1 MQRVLMRNTV
11 YLDALKKR
19 EETLSVLKGQR
30 FEQIVQEA
38 RNNWI
43 EYTPQR
49 EDAVIAGID
58 SSYNSTKFQ
67 GLELWVVT
75 GVSIR
80 SDGIILSEL
89 HNQGLGT
96 PTPELAA
103 QASKMEIDACS
114 ASVDKA
120 DLVAIDGSLYSQFL
134 TRQVPLIAS
143 LTSTVKKKNNVVFIS
158 KTSITKNE
166 FGKFGSLAGDIFYYN
181 HAMQKP
187 GFSKIFVD
195 RNLGPGKV
203 ISSVYA
209 RLRDSTPLIKIELLG
224 SDNDESKIKSLLDRL
239 YKNSVS
245 GYPYALKLAHNSCK
259 ISYSDLA
266 RLVSLYG
273 LGNEI
278 GSREVLE

>member
-1 MQRVLMRNTV
+1 MRNTV
-11 YLDALKKR
+11 YLDALRKR
-19 EETLSVLKGQR
+19 EETLSILKGQR
-30 FEQIVQEA
+30 FEQIIQEA
-38 RNNWI
+38 KRNWI

-49 EDAVIAGID
+49 QDAVIAGID

-75 GVSIR
+75 AVSIK
-80 SDGIILSEL
+80 SDGSIIKEL
-89 HNQGLGT
+89 YNQGLGT
-96 PTPELAA
+96 PNPDLTA
-103 QASKMEIDACS
+103 QASKMEIDACA

-120 DLVAIDGSLYSQFL
+120 HLVAIDGSLYSQFL
-134 TRQVPLIAS
+134 TRQPSLIAV
-143 LTSTVKKKNNVVFIS
+143 LNSTIKKKNNVVFVS
-158 KTSITKNE
+158 KTSVTRNE
-166 FGKFGSLAGDIFYYN
+166 FSSLRSLAGDIFYYN
-181 HAMQKP
+181 HANKKP

-195 RNLGPGKV
+195 KDLGPGKV

-224 SDNDESKIKSLLDRL
+224 SDHDESEIKLLLDRL

-245 GYPYALKLAHNSCK
+245 GYPYALKLAHNNCK
-259 ISYSDLA
+259 ISNADLA

>member
-1 MQRVLMRNTV
+1 MRNTV
-11 YLDALKKR
+11 YLDALRKR

-30 FEQIVQEA
+30 FEQIIQEA
-38 RNNWI
+38 KRNWI

-49 EDAVIAGID
+49 QDVVIAGID

-75 GVSIR
+75 AVSIK
-80 SDGIILSEL
+80 SDGSIIKEL
-89 HNQGLGT
+89 YNQGLGT
-96 PTPELAA
+96 PNPDLAV
-103 QASKMEIDACS
+103 QASKMEIDACV
-114 ASVDKA
+114 ASIEKA
-120 DLVAIDGSLYSQFL
+120 HLVAIDGSLYSQFL
-134 TRQVPLIAS
+134 TRQSSLIAM
-143 LTSTVKKKNNVVFIS
+143 LNSTIKKKNNVLFVS
-158 KTSITKNE
+158 KTSVTRNE
-166 FGKFGSLAGDIFYYN
+166 FSSLGSLAGDIFYYN
-181 HAMQKP
+181 HANKKP

-195 RNLGPGKV
+195 KDLGPGKV

-224 SDNDESKIKSLLDRL
+224 SDHNESEIKLLLDRL

-245 GYPYALKLAHNSCK
+245 GYPYALKLAHNNCK
-259 ISYSDLA
+259 ITNADLA

-273 LGNEI
+273 LGNET

>member
-1 MQRVLMRNTV
+1 MLMRNTV

-19 EETLSVLKGQR
+19 EETLSILKGQR
-30 FEQIVQEA
+30 FEQIVQKA
-38 RNNWI
+38 KSNWI

-49 EDAVIAGID
+49 QDSVIAGID

-67 GLELWVVT
+67 GLELWVVAA
-75 GVSIR
+75 VSIK
-80 SDGIILSEL
+80 SDGMMISEL

-96 PTPELAA
+96 PNPELAA
-103 QASKMEIDACS
+103 QASKMEIDACTV
-114 ASVDKA
+114 SVDKA
-120 DLVAIDGSLYSQFL
+120 DLVTIDGSLYSQFL
-134 TRQVPLIAS
+134 TRQAS
-143 LTSTVKKKNNVVFIS
+143 LVALLTATVKKKNNVVFIS

-181 HAMQKP
+181 HAVQKP
-187 GFSKIFVD
+187 GFSNIFVD
-195 RNLGPGKV
+195 KDLGPGKV

-224 SDNDESKIKSLLDRL
+224 SDHDESEIRSLLDRL

-245 GYPYALKLAHNSCK
+245 GYPYALKLAHNNCK

>member
-1 MQRVLMRNTV
+1 MRNTV
-11 YLDALKKR
+11 YLDALRKR

-30 FEQIVQEA
+30 FEQILQEA
-38 RNNWI
+38 KRNWI

-49 EDAVIAGID
+49 QDAVIAGID

-75 GVSIR
+75 AVSIK
-80 SDGIILSEL
+80 SDGSIIKEL
-89 HNQGLGT
+89 YNQGLGT
-96 PTPELAA
+96 PNPDLAV
-103 QASKMEIDACS
+103 QACKMEIDVCV
-114 ASVDKA
+114 ASIDKA
-120 DLVAIDGSLYSQFL
+120 HLVAIDGSLYSQFL
-134 TRQVPLIAS
+134 TRQPSLIAM
-143 LTSTVKKKNNVVFIS
+143 LNSTIKKKNNVLFVS
-158 KTSITKNE
+158 KTSVTRNE
-166 FGKFGSLAGDIFYYN
+166 FSSLGSLAGDIFYYN
-181 HAMQKP
+181 HANKKS

-195 RNLGPGKV
+195 KNLGPGKV

-224 SDNDESKIKSLLDRL
+224 SDHNESEIKLLLDRL

-245 GYPYALKLAHNSCK
+245 GYPYALKLAHNNCK
-259 ISYSDLA
+259 ITNADLA

-273 LGNEI
+273 LGNET

>member
-1 MQRVLMRNTV
+1 MRNTV
-11 YLDALKKR
+11 YLDALRKR

-30 FEQIVQEA
+30 FEHIIQEA
-38 RNNWI
+38 KRNWI

-49 EDAVIAGID
+49 QDAVIAGID

-75 GVSIR
+75 AVSIK
-80 SDGIILSEL
+80 SDGHIIKEL
-89 HNQGLGT
+89 YNQGLGT
-96 PTPELAA
+96 PNPDLTA
-103 QASKMEIDACS
+103 QASKMEIDTCA

-120 DLVAIDGSLYSQFL
+120 HLVAIDGSLYSQFL
-134 TRQVPLIAS
+134 TRQPSLIVV
-143 LTSTVKKKNNVVFIS
+143 LNSTIKKKNNVVFVS
-158 KTSITKNE
+158 KTSVTRNE
-166 FGKFGSLAGDIFYYN
+166 FSGLGSLAGDIFYYN
-181 HAMQKP
+181 HANKKP

-195 RNLGPGKV
+195 KDLGPGKV
-203 ISSVYA
+203 ISSVYT

-224 SDNDESKIKSLLDRL
+224 SDHDESEIKLLLDRL

-245 GYPYALKLAHNSCK
+245 GYPYALKLAHNNCK
-259 ISYSDLA
+259 ISNADLA

>member
-1 MQRVLMRNTV
+1 MRNTV

-30 FEQIVQEA
+30 FEQIIQEA
-38 RNNWI
+38 RSNWI
-43 EYTPQR
+43 GYTPQR
-49 EDAVIAGID
+49 QDAVMAGID

-67 GLELWVVT
+67 GLELWVVAA
-75 GVSIR
+75 VSVT
-80 SDGIILSEL
+80 SDGTIISEL

-96 PTPELAA
+96 PNPELAT
-103 QASKMEIDACS
+103 QASKMEIDACM
-114 ASVDKA
+114 ATVDKA
-120 DLVAIDGSLYSQFL
+120 DLVALDGSLYSQFL
-134 TRQVPLIAS
+134 TRQAS
-143 LTSTVKKKNNVVFIS
+143 LTVMLTSTIKKRNNVVFVS
-158 KTSITKNE
+158 KTSVTRNE
-166 FGKFGSLAGDIFYYN
+166 FGHLGSLAGDIFYYN
-181 HAMQKP
+181 HAIKKP

-195 RNLGPGKV
+195 KDLGPGKI

-224 SDNDESKIKSLLDRL
+224 SDHNEAEVKLLLDRL

-245 GYPYALKLAHNSCK
+245 GYPYALKLAHNNCK

-273 LGNEI
+273 LGNEV